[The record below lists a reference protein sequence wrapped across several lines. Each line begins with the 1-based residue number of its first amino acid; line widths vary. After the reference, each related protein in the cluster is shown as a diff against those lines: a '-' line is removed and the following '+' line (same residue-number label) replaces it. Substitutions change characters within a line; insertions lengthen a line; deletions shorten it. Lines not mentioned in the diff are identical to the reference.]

1 MMPLSTGTSHALICS
16 SAEQGTAAML
26 TKGLGKYMG
35 RATENSDPD
44 VSVTVNLRNL
54 PHASLGGGS
63 AVKNSWR
70 LLTEAILP
78 S

>member
-44 VSVTVNLRNL
+44 VSVAVNLRNL
-54 PHASLGGGS
+54 SQVSLVGGS
-63 AVKNSWR
+63 AVKKTSP